1 MKRRFQF
8 SLRVLLN
15 ITLMA
20 ACFFAGMRF
29 ERQLRR
35 IEEEKS
41 KKAIMQAIN
50 SQTSRVIHA
59 RTILEP
65 SDRTSRLL
73 QGTEM
78 RSAALE
84 LRGFSD
90 VAPRN
95 SQ

>member
-1 MKRRFQF
+1 M
-8 SLRVLLN
+8 LLT

-20 ACFFAGMRF
+20 ACFFAGIRF

-41 KKAIMQAIN
+41 KQAIMQAIN

-73 QGTEM
+73 QGRET
-78 RSAALE
+78 RSEALE

-90 VAPRN
+90 ATPRN